1 MKISALMNIIKKS
14 KSIHASYN
22 DGKQWIAGADAAYNI
37 SSLPQLNNEQLLV
50 MMGIPEKK
58 KEDYMIVEDSPAL
71 ENLIDRNKHTEQSID
86 RGTVDIAVL
95 GEVYEP
101 VIVDGHVY
109 FIDRKYYKPFD
120 GIEWD
125 LAAWKDKQTGEIVFV
140 AKAGF
145 FPMAYIKPTMINKD
159 YISIDLALITETIKR
174 EKELDMMAEDD
185 FEKEE

>member
-1 MKISALMNIIKKS
+1 MQSTTKTIPSITVHFFCFPSLVLPLFFSKK
-14 KSIHASYN
+14 
-22 DGKQWIAGADAAYNI
+22 
-37 SSLPQLNNEQLLV
+37 LFE
-50 MMGIPEKK
+50 
-58 KEDYMIVEDSPAL
+58 ED
-71 ENLIDRNKHTEQSID
+71 
-86 RGTVDIAVL
+86 
-95 GEVYEP
+95 EP

-125 LAAWKDKQTGEIVFV
+125 LAAWKDKQTGEIVFA